1 SPETPIYKK
10 SHVLYGV
17 DMAKKE
23 IARRRQAVVVEGYTD
38 VMAMHLAGV
47 PTAIATCGTAFGAD
61 HIQVIRRLLMD
72 QDEFRGEV
80 IFTFDGDE
88 AGQKAALKAFDD
100 EQKFVAQTY
109 VAISPDGMD
118 PCDLRLAKGDVAVRD
133 VVASRVPLVEFA
145 IRSTLSKYDLDTAEG
160 RVQAMQSA
168 APLVA
173 KIKDRALRPE
183 YARRLAGW
191 LGMEVEPVATRVA
204 ELAGDHRTPTQRRPA
219 PGVSADAAAVAVER
233 EAVKLA
239 VQMPVIAAPLYDT
252 LDDEDFTHEGLRAV
266 HQVVRAAGGTS
277 ASTGG
282 EAWVSAL
289 LEQSP
294 DDKVRS
300 FVTMLAV
307 EALRSDNPPDE
318 RYAGAV
324 LARVQEHAVTR
335 KIAELKPRL
344 QRVNPVEEP
353 DKYNAL
359 FTELIRLEQT
369 ARSHRERGIGAL

>member
-1 SPETPIYKK
+1 
-10 SHVLYGV
+10 
-17 DMAKKE
+17 
-23 IARRRQAVVVEGYTD
+23 
-38 VMAMHLAGV
+38 
-47 PTAIATCGTAFGAD
+47 
-61 HIQVIRRLLMD
+61 MD

-80 IFTFDGDE
+80 IFTFDGDD
-88 AGQKAALKAFDD
+88 AGQKAALKAFGD

-133 VVASRVPLVEFA
+133 VVAARVPLVEFA
-145 IRSTLSKYDLDTAEG
+145 VKSTLAKYDLETAEG
-160 RVQAMQSA
+160 RVQAMQVA

-204 ELAGDHRTPTQRRPA
+204 ELAGDGRAPAQRRTSSP
-219 PGVSADAAAVAVER
+219 SQNADAAALAVER

-239 VQMPVIAAPLYDT
+239 VQVPVLAAPLYDT
-252 LDDEDFTHEGLRAV
+252 LDDEVFTHEGLRAV
-266 HQVVRAAGGTS
+266 HQVVRAAGGTAGS
-277 ASTGG
+277 AGG
-282 EAWVSAL
+282 EPWVTAL
-289 LEQSP
+289 LEHSP

-300 FVTMLAV
+300 FITMLAV
-307 EALRSDNPPDE
+307 EGMRSDSEPDE

-335 KIAELKPRL
+335 KITELKPRL
-344 QRVNPVEEP
+344 QRMNPVEEP